1 MKSKLIYNTTYVS
14 LTKTNENKMTSENKV
29 EYNNEYILSRIEE
42 QQNLKKKIYYRRIED
57 YRTII
62 K

>member
-1 MKSKLIYNTTYVS
+1 
-14 LTKTNENKMTSENKV
+14 MTSENKV

-42 QQNLKKKIYYRRIED
+42 QQNKKKIYYRRIED

>member
-1 MKSKLIYNTTYVS
+1 
-14 LTKTNENKMTSENKV
+14 MTSENKV

-42 QQNLKKKIYYRRIED
+42 QQNLKKIYYRRIED

>member
-1 MKSKLIYNTTYVS
+1 
-14 LTKTNENKMTSENKV
+14 MTSENKV

>member
-1 MKSKLIYNTTYVS
+1 
-14 LTKTNENKMTSENKV
+14 MTSENKKV

-42 QQNLKKKIYYRRIED
+42 QQNLKKIYYRRIED